1 MIWDPFCEVTTP
13 NTLRADSLPFGPWV
27 VYGEGPSVDEKAEG
41 GQFGG
46 AKDVRS
52 KPYTAEDMRFTTKG
66 DALYA
71 ILLGWP
77 ADKTAIV
84 KSLATSSPKI
94 AGRKVSD
101 VTLLGYSG
109 KLTWTQD
116 EAGLHVQL
124 PATAPSEHA
133 VALKIIGVTGI

>member
-1 MIWDPFCEVTTP
+1 
-13 NTLRADSLPFGPWV
+13 
-27 VYGEGPSVDEKAEG
+27 
-41 GQFGG
+41 
-46 AKDVRS
+46 VRI

-124 PATAPSEHA
+124 PGTARANTPSPEDHRRDGYLERFK
-133 VALKIIGVTGI
+133 LKCGRERERSCERQRVDGSSTCWRSRLHFF

>member
-1 MIWDPFCEVTTP
+1 M
-13 NTLRADSLPFGPWV
+13 
-27 VYGEGPSVDEKAEG
+27 VYGEGPAVTEKAEG

-52 KPYTAEDMRFTTKG
+52 KPYTAETCASPQG

-124 PATAPSEHA
+124 PATRRANTPSP
-133 VALKIIGVTGI
+133 